1 MLAVDQADG
10 EAAREA
16 KQTQLETLQK
26 RFATLGIPVL
36 LDRSADEA
44 SLEAKAEWAK
54 VYAALCGMEETEAE
68 KACSAMLD
76 ASFWDS
82 LTAQISE
89 AASEAAEA
97 EAETE
102 QKPGGFPIWGML
114 VVVILLLAGAAMV
127 ILKKKRKP

>member
-1 MLAVDQADG
+1 
-10 EAAREA
+10 
-16 KQTQLETLQK
+16 
-26 RFATLGIPVL
+26 
-36 LDRSADEA
+36 
-44 SLEAKAEWAK
+44 
-54 VYAALCGMEETEAE
+54 MEETEAE

-76 ASFWDS
+76 AAFWDS

-89 AASEAAEA
+89 AGASEAAEA

>member
-1 MLAVDQADG
+1 M
-10 EAAREA
+10 
-16 KQTQLETLQK
+16 
-26 RFATLGIPVL
+26 
-36 LDRSADEA
+36 
-44 SLEAKAEWAK
+44 AK
-54 VYAALCGMEETEAE
+54 VYAALCGMEETEAK

-76 ASFWDS
+76 AAFWDS

-89 AASEAAEA
+89 AGASDAAEA

-114 VVVILLLAGAAMV
+114 VVMMLLLAGAVMV